1 MYTDEDL
8 NLAVDKG
15 IFTGSSVTE
24 FRALISSLNNSP
36 SVDEENFRLI
46 GGFNDVFVVIACSL
60 LLFSSLWVLNSSVNN
75 DSVGLLVFTILS
87 WLLSEFFVRKRRMAL
102 PAIALLLSFVGG
114 VFALSI
120 SSFETVSEFSF
131 IVASGVSTIAAYLHW
146 VRFKVPITVAV
157 GTAAIVGC
165 LVLLTVNNFP
175 DAADRLLVVVFLCGL
190 ISFLFAM
197 YWDSSD
203 TSRITRKS
211 DVAFWLHL
219 LSAPLI
225 IHPIFSGLGVLEGNE
240 SLMSIVVVVALYL
253 LMTTVSIA
261 IDRRAFMVSSLVYVL
276 YALSSLFEKFGGV
289 GYSFALTGVFIGGG
303 LLLLSAY
310 WHRVR
315 GQLVSK
321 LPELVRNYIPE
332 IKICKI
338 GGASQAADAGVRHI

>member
-15 IFTGSSVTE
+15 IFTGSSIKE
-24 FRALISSLNNSP
+24 FRALVSSLNNSP

-46 GGFNDVFVVIACSL
+46 GGFNDVFIVIACSL
-60 LLFSSLWVLNSSVNN
+60 LLFSSLWALNSSTDN
-75 DSVGLLVFTILS
+75 DSTGLLVFTILS
-87 WLLSEFFVRKRRMAL
+87 WLLSEYFVRKRRMAL
-102 PAIALLLSFVGG
+102 PAIALLLSFVGA

-120 SSFETVSEFSF
+120 SLFETVSEFSF
-131 IVASGVSTIAAYLHW
+131 IAASAMSTVAAYVHW

-157 GTAAIVGC
+157 GTAAIVGF
-165 LVLLTVNNFP
+165 LVFLTIDIFP
-175 DAADRLLVVVFLCGL
+175 DAKDWLLIILFLCGL
-190 ISFLFAM
+190 VSFVFAM

-240 SLMSIVVVVALYL
+240 SLMSIVVVVILYL
-253 LMTTVSIA
+253 LMTLISIA

-276 YALSSLFEKFGGV
+276 YALSSLIKTYGGV
-289 GYSFALTGVFIGGG
+289 GYSFALTGVFIGGA

-315 GQLVSK
+315 SQLVSK
-321 LPELVRNYIPE
+321 LPDSIRNYVPE
-332 IKICKI
+332 VKFLKINQQ
-338 GGASQAADAGVRHI
+338 S

>member
-8 NLAVDKG
+8 NLAIDKG
-15 IFTGSSVTE
+15 IFTGSSVKE

-46 GGFNDVFVVIACSL
+46 GGFNDVFVVIACAL
-60 LLFSSLWVLNSSVNN
+60 LLFSSLWALNFSTDNKSM
-75 DSVGLLVFTILS
+75 GFLVFTILS

-120 SSFETVSEFSF
+120 FSLETVSEFSF
-131 IVASGVSTIAAYLHW
+131 ITASAISTIAAYIHW
-146 VRFKVPITVAV
+146 LRFKVPITVAV
-157 GTAAIVGC
+157 GTAAIVGF
-165 LVLLTVNNFP
+165 LVLLTVKTFP
-175 DAADRLLVVVFLCGL
+175 DAKDWFLMILFLCGFT
-190 ISFLFAM
+190 SFVFAM

-219 LSAPLI
+219 LAAPLI

-240 SLMSIVVVVALYL
+240 SLMSIVVVLILYL
-253 LMTTVSIA
+253 LMTLISIA

-276 YALSSLFEKFGGV
+276 YALSSLIKTYGGV
-289 GYSFALTGVFIGGG
+289 GYSFALTGVFIGGA

-315 GQLVSK
+315 SQLVSRLPGSIRNY
-321 LPELVRNYIPE
+321 LPEVKFR
-332 IKICKI
+332 KM
-338 GGASQAADAGVRHI
+338 SQQANNGMQSD

>member
-8 NLAVDKG
+8 DLAVDKG
-15 IFTGSSVTE
+15 VFTGSSVTE

-36 SVDEENFRLI
+36 SVNEENSRLI

-60 LLFSSLWVLNSSVNN
+60 LLFSSLWVLNSSVSN
-75 DSVGLLVFTILS
+75 DSVGPLVFTILS
-87 WLLSEFFVRKRRMAL
+87 WLLAEFFVRKRKMAL
-102 PAIALLLSFVGG
+102 PAIALLLSFIGG

-131 IVASGVSTIAAYLHW
+131 IVASGVSTIAACLHW
-146 VRFKVPITVAV
+146 ARFKVPITVAV
-157 GTAAIVGC
+157 GTAAVVGC
-165 LVLLTVNNFP
+165 LVSLTISNFP
-175 DAADRLLVVVFLCGL
+175 DAKDWLLAVLFFCGL
-190 ISFLFAM
+190 LSFLFAM

-203 TSRITRKS
+203 KSRITRKS

-225 IHPIFSGLGVLEGNE
+225 IHPIFSGLGVLEGDE
-240 SLMSIVVVVALYL
+240 SLMNIVVVIALYL
-253 LMTTVSIA
+253 LMTTISIA

-276 YALSSLFEKFGGV
+276 YALSSLFGKFGGV

-315 GQLVSK
+315 GQLVSN
-321 LPELVRNYIPE
+321 LPELVKNHIPE
-332 IKICKI
+332 VKIRKI
-338 GGASQAADAGVRHI
+338 DQQV

>member
-1 MYTDEDL
+1 MYSDEDL
-8 NLAVDKG
+8 NLAVDRG
-15 IFTGSSVTE
+15 IFTGSSVKE
-24 FRALISSLNNSP
+24 FRVLISSLNNSP

-46 GGFNDVFVVIACSL
+46 GGFNDVFIVIACSL
-60 LLFSSLWVLNSSVNN
+60 LLFSSLWVLNSSTDN
-75 DSVGLLVFTILS
+75 DSAGLLVFTILS

-102 PAIALLLSFVGG
+102 PAIVLLLSFVGG
-114 VFALSI
+114 VYALSI
-120 SSFETVSEFSF
+120 SFFEAVSEISF
-131 IVASGVSTIAAYLHW
+131 ITASAISTIAAYVHW

-157 GTAAIVGC
+157 GTAAIVGF
-165 LVLLTVNNFP
+165 LVLLTVNIFP
-175 DAADRLLVVVFLCGL
+175 DAKDWLLILLFLCGFV
-190 ISFLFAM
+190 SFVFAM

-240 SLMSIVVVVALYL
+240 SLMSIVVVIVLYL
-253 LMTTVSIA
+253 LMTSISIA
-261 IDRRAFMVSSLVYVL
+261 IDRRAFMVSSLAYVL
-276 YALSSLFEKFGGV
+276 YALSSLIKTYGGV
-289 GYSFALTGVFIGGG
+289 GYSFALTGVFIGGA

-321 LPELVRNYIPE
+321 LPDLVRNYIPE
-332 IKICKI
+332 VKIRKI
-338 GGASQAADAGVRHI
+338 DQHA